1 MCQWP
6 VAEIELAIGLL
17 GHLEHGTIVTQ
28 NVGVIVEAYRA
39 FVDPVLSQLRYAS
52 ILMCSF

>member
-1 MCQWP
+1 MCQWS

-17 GHLEHGTIVTQ
+17 GHCEHGTIVTQ

-39 FVDPVLSQLRYAS
+39 FMNPVLSQLRYAS
-52 ILMCSF
+52 ILLCSF